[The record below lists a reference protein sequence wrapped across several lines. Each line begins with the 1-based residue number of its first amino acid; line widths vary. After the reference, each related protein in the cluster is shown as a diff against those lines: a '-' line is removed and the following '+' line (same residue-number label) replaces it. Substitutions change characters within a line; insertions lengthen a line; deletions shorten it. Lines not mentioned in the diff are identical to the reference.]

1 MTDTCDATTSGG
13 GTCELPAGWGTD
25 HTGSGRCKHH
35 GGASSGG
42 QREGAGAPE
51 NNDNAQRHALHAHR
65 GKFYRRLSDEK
76 QRRVDEIESA
86 LIDRYQERHGT
97 QPDAAA
103 VQDLF
108 EIAVSH
114 AQREYARD
122 WMAEH
127 AEETDGNPMAEQRV
141 IGQRDDGSPIT
152 VTVPTEWTDQLEASR
167 REDRLMKKHMGLFR
181 DPETQQA
188 EATRT
193 LAEVLDE

>member
-13 GTCELPAGWGTD
+13 GSCDLPAGWGTSHAGD
-25 HTGSGRCKHH
+25 GKCKHH
-35 GGASSGG
+35 GGAST
-42 QREGAGAPE
+42 GAPE
-51 NNDNAQRHALHAHR
+51 GNDNAQKHALHADR
-65 GKFYRRLSDEK
+65 GKFYDRLSADK
-76 QRRVDEIESA
+76 QTRVDEIEAA
-86 LIDRYQERHGT
+86 LIDRYTARHGT
-97 QPDAAA
+97 QPDVAA

-108 EIAVSH
+108 EIAVSY

-127 AEETDGNPMAEQRV
+127 ADETDGNPMAEKRV
-141 IGQRDDGSPIT
+141 IGQRDDGSP
-152 VTVPTEWTDQLEASR
+152 VSVAVPTEWTDQLEASR

-181 DPETQQA
+181 DPGTQQA